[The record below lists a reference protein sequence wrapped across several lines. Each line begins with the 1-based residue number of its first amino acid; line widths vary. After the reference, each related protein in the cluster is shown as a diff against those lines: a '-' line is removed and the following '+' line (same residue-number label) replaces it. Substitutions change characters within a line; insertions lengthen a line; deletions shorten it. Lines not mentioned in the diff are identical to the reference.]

1 MTVVREVYMY
11 KLTLVQEVYMYNLTV
26 MQVCVYNLTLL
37 LEAYMCNLTLLQ
49 EVYMYNLTVMQ
60 VYMYNLKLLQKVT
73 EGEVEHIAVQKPV
86 STFHL
91 GGRRHAQV
99 DVSAKGIHVQLDITA
114 GDNLTVVQ
122 EVYMCNLTLLQETT

>member
-1 MTVVREVYMY
+1 MY

-60 VYMYNLKLLQKVT
+60 VYMYNLKLMQKVT
-73 EGEVEHIAVQKPV
+73 EGEVEHIAVQAPV
-86 STFHL
+86 CVHVPS
-91 GGRRHAQV
+91 GRKEACTR
-99 DVSAKGIHVQLDITA
+99 
-114 GDNLTVVQ
+114 
-122 EVYMCNLTLLQETT
+122 